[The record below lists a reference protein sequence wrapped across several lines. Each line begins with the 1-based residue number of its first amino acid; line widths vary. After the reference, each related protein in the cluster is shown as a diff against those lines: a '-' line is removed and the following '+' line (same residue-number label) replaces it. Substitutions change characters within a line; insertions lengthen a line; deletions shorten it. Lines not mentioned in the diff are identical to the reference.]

1 MFGAERIIDT
11 HACDVPVSR
20 KLPRL
25 CPLLPAPPATDPV
38 RQPDAEKLSD
48 LLADMDRAGV
58 TTSLVVLQ
66 EEPDEFFRLASDH
79 PGRLFGLAF
88 YDSLAPHR
96 GLAQVQGLCDGHP
109 GLILGVV
116 AAFTFSQQDP
126 RLRDFAPLYEYCV
139 QRELPIQLCMGSDA
153 AGTEASRPM
162 AAAVL
167 ARSYPPL
174 KIVCRFPRG
183 QHGEMP
189 RLLRRFSN
197 LYVQVEAL
205 EEAEPEAGE
214 GFRPFQLLP
223 GAAGSRRVMFGS
235 GWHGRAATYSQH
247 VKALCRLP
255 WWQRRNVG
263 WRTAVSVYG
272 PRILES

>member
-1 MFGAERIIDT
+1 L
-11 HACDVPVSR
+11 V
-20 KLPRL
+20 
-25 CPLLPAPPATDPV
+25 PAPPANDPV
-38 RQPDAEKLSD
+38 RQPDAETPSD

-66 EEPDEFFRLASDH
+66 EEPGEFLRLAGDH

-116 AAFTFSQQDP
+116 AAFACFHQDP

-139 QRELPIQLCMGSDA
+139 QRDLPIQLCMGSDA
-153 AGTEASRPM
+153 AGTETGRPV

-167 ARSYPPL
+167 ARSYPRL

-183 QHGEMP
+183 RDGEMP
-189 RLLRRFSN
+189 GLLERFSN
-197 LYVQVEAL
+197 LFVQVEAL
-205 EEAEPEAGE
+205 EEAGPGVEE
-214 GFRPFQLLP
+214 GFWPFQLLL
-223 GAAGSRRVMFGS
+223 GAAGSRRLMFGS
-235 GWHGRAATYSQH
+235 GWHGRAATYFRR
-247 VKALCRLP
+247 VEALCRLP

-263 WRTAVSVYG
+263 WRTAVLVYG
-272 PRILES
+272 PRILGS